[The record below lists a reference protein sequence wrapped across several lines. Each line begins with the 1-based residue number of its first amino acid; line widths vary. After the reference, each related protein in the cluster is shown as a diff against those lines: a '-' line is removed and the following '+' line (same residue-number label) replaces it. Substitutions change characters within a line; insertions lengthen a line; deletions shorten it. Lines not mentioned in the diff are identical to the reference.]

1 MVSGSRRV
9 WLLAFVLTLVTALGV
24 AAVAVLVPGRVV
36 DGTALPPPKP
46 RWPNPAQGPPPA
58 LAPDGISQV
67 ITAQDGKTQV
77 IVPYNWS
84 PLPAGERQ
92 DRFQIQY
99 GHVHDEQ
106 YVVVLTHRKDGYR
119 DFDAYVASLVAES
132 EMLPDFALNATIDIS
147 LGGMPGVRRDFTGTL
162 RGVEQ
167 AYWHV
172 AVDGRKAYYEVVG
185 WTLRKRATSGEDALL
200 RVIGSFRETIT
211 GVPDS

>member
-1 MVSGSRRV
+1 MLSRSRRG
-9 WLLAFVLTLVTALGV
+9 WLVTSVLTLVTALGV

-36 DGTALPPPKP
+36 AGTALPPPKP
-46 RWPNPAQGPPPA
+46 RWPNAAEGPPPA

-67 ITAQDGKTQV
+67 ITAQDGKSQV

-84 PLPAGERQ
+84 QLPPGERQ

-99 GHVHDEQ
+99 GHVRDEQ
-106 YVVVLTHRKDGYR
+106 YIVV
-119 DFDAYVASLVAES
+119 
-132 EMLPDFALNATIDIS
+132 

-185 WTLRKRATSGEDALL
+185 WTLRKRAARGEDVLL
-200 RVIGSFRETIT
+200 RVIGSFRETVT
-211 GVPDS
+211 GAPDS

>member
-1 MVSGSRRV
+1 MLSRSRRV
-9 WLLAFVLTLVTALGV
+9 WLVTPVLTLVTALGV

-36 DGTALPPPKP
+36 AGTALPPPKP
-46 RWPNPAQGPPPA
+46 RWPNAAEGPPPA

-67 ITAQDGKTQV
+67 ITAQDGKSQV

-84 PLPAGERQ
+84 QLPPGERQ

-99 GHVHDEQ
+99 GHVRDEQ
-106 YVVVLTHRKDGYR
+106 YIVVLTHQKDGYR
-119 DFDAYVASLVAES
+119 DFDGYVASLLAES
-132 EMLPDFALNATIDIS
+132 ETLPDFALNATVDVT

-185 WTLRKRATSGEDALL
+185 WTLRKRAARGEDVLL
-200 RVIGSFRETIT
+200 RVIGSFRETVT
-211 GVPDS
+211 GAPDS